1 MHYDALFAL
10 IIAKYSDYLLRK
22 LLKDLKKMSGKF
34 IAQMIIQLTA
44 VGSRVFVSAYQQA
57 LNNAKKGG
65 GSAQQQMARVAVRG
79 KMAKEEAL
87 QILNMEHL
95 NLGDVSKLSNNKKEV
110 AEKFKK
116 MYDAND
122 PSKGGSFYLQSK
134 IYRAHEAIIREIDP
148 ESLAKEKEKMEAETA
163 GTANDGNDDGVHKAS
178 DSKEEDSSSSNP
190 PPNTENTASG
200 AAANARAARAKRR
213 AAREAKGGK

>member
-10 IIAKYSDYLLRK
+10 IIARYSDYLLQK

-65 GSAQQQMARVAVRG
+65 GTAQQQMARVTVRG

>member
-1 MHYDALFAL
+1 
-10 IIAKYSDYLLRK
+10 
-22 LLKDLKKMSGKF
+22 
-34 IAQMIIQLTA
+34 MIIQLTA

-65 GSAQQQMARVAVRG
+65 GTASQQMARVAVRG
-79 KMAKEEAL
+79 KMQKEEAL

-95 NLGDVSKLSNNKKEV
+95 NLGDVSKLANNKAEV

-148 ESLAKEKEKMEAETA
+148 ESLEKEKMEAEMEKGAETGGGA
-163 GTANDGNDDGVHKAS
+163 GKEGGHAAS
-178 DSKEEDSSSSNP
+178 SEDTSASSSKP
-190 PPNTENTASG
+190 PPDTATAASG

-213 AAREAKGGK
+213 AQREAKGGK

>member
-1 MHYDALFAL
+1 VHYDALFAL
-10 IIAKYSDYLLRK
+10 IIARYSDYLLQK

-65 GSAQQQMARVAVRG
+65 GTAQQQMARVAVRG

>member
-1 MHYDALFAL
+1 
-10 IIAKYSDYLLRK
+10 
-22 LLKDLKKMSGKF
+22 MSGKF

-65 GSAQQQMARVAVRG
+65 GTAQQQMARVAVRG